1 MSVSKSQERVSSGAV
16 NKQNGCTEEA
26 LAFDW
31 AKLQLVFCIM
41 FPMLE
46 SKLAGKKCPPL
57 FGICTHIH
65 LSEQLLG
72 GMAHTWCGTSQ

>member
-1 MSVSKSQERVSSGAV
+1 MDVHK
-16 NKQNGCTEEA
+16 KA

-31 AKLQLVFCIM
+31 AKFQLVFLIV

-57 FGICTHIH
+57 LLELAPTFSSLKAVLGWDGTHLVWH
-65 LSEQLLG
+65 
-72 GMAHTWCGTSQ
+72 